1 MYDLAQSTLFFVFVN
16 FYVSRNFKQ
25 LAMLMT
31 DNSAELYLCA
41 YNFAKI
47 ELDSMVFVFVDV
59 KWAVKHEHKKKR
71 IYNLNDEDSI

>member
-1 MYDLAQSTLFFVFVN
+1 
-16 FYVSRNFKQ
+16 
-25 LAMLMT
+25 MLMT

-41 YNFAKI
+41 YIFAKI